1 MKGLNGVSL
10 LVNSVGEF
18 YFALDDFLVDHHRV
32 VVIKGV
38 DADEHFVEE
47 DAEGPPVDR
56 LGMAFIQNNLRRQ
69 VLGRAAEGVS
79 LAVDDFRETEVR

>member
-56 LGMAFIQNNLRRQ
+56 LGMAFIQNNL
-69 VLGRAAEGVS
+69 LGEFFSVFAPAPEFKS
-79 LAVDDFRETEVR
+79 LWLPFKSL